1 MKWLGITI
9 NKKNMFKPHKFIC
22 IKCGHKRLI
31 VVKKGLCAVCNDAEK
46 RFKKGKPKFVAPIA
60 KNSEKRIKLD
70 ALYKI
75 INTSFLKRNPVCQ
88 VKDCGKPSV
97 CTHHKKGRGEYYLD
111 ERTFLATCFLC
122 HRKIEENPDWAKEE
136 GYSESRLSKT

>member
-1 MKWLGITI
+1 
-9 NKKNMFKPHKFIC
+9 MFKPHKGVCIC
-22 IKCGHKRLI
+22 HGEPNFI
-31 VVKKGLCAVCNDAEK
+31 VVKAGYCRQGNEAIKRLKKGLS
-46 RFKKGKPKFVAPIA
+46 KFVAPIA
-60 KNSEKRIKLD
+60 KTSEKRIKLD

-88 VKDCGKPSV
+88 VKYCGKPSV